1 MFLLYNLLLTV
12 LSPIW
17 LVWMIVR
24 ARRRKEQPNW
34 TERQGMYD
42 IPKRGE
48 RKRVWLHTVSVGEFV
63 AATPL
68 LKELRRTLPNYEI
81 VVSVTT
87 SSGHQTARDAE
98 AGLFDHLVY
107 FPIDVARFQLS
118 AMQKVRPD
126 VVAIM
131 ETELWMN
138 FLWAAKVMGA
148 RTVLVNGR
156 ISDRNFRIS
165 KHLRFY
171 YRALLKEMDRCLMQS
186 PADLERIQLLGAR
199 DATVLGNMKF
209 DQAVQGLDADPVEWK
224 QKLGLDASRCTL
236 VVGSTRGEEEERL
249 VIAAIKQVGLDRLN
263 VIHAP
268 RHLERVDS
276 LAALVKQE
284 TGAVALR
291 SKGETGPYM
300 ILDTYGE
307 LSSIYCVSDL
317 VVIGGGFENL
327 GGQNLIQPLAHGKPV
342 LHGPYM
348 QNFRDSA
355 AMADAAGAAQVC
367 RTAEELAAAIKELL
381 DDPAKRKLAG
391 DAARELVAQ
400 NLGATKRYAETIA
413 LEATK
418 ADSR

>member
-68 LKELRRTLPNYEI
+68 LKELRRTLPHYEI

>member
-63 AATPL
+63 AAMPL

-355 AMADAAGAAQVC
+355 AMADVAGAAQVC